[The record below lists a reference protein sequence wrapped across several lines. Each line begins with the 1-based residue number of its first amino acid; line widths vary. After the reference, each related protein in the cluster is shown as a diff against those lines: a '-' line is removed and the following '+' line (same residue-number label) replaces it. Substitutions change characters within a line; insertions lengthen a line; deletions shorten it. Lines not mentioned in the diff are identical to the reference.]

1 MANTV
6 KVTKKDYFIKVI
18 DLLNGALDFGFNP
31 DEDVDA
37 VIAFCEKEIATLDKR
52 AAKAKETAAAKR
64 AAADELY
71 DAVAAVL
78 PADFT
83 SIDEIT
89 ALVDFPEVTR
99 AKVANRLGKLANAG
113 VAEKGELSV
122 TGTDGKSKKIVAYR
136 AIAE

>member
-1 MANTV
+1 MTTV
-6 KVTKKDYFIKVI
+6 KVTKKDYFTKVI

-37 VIAFCEKEIATLDKR
+37 VIAFCEKEIETLDKR

-64 AAADELY
+64 AANDELY

-78 PADFT
+78 PAEFT

-89 ALVDFPEVTR
+89 SLVNIPEVTR
-99 AKVANRLGKLANAG
+99 AKVANRLNKLAAAG
-113 VAEKGELSV
+113 VAVRGEIAT
-122 TGTDGKSKKIVAYR
+122 TGSDGKSKKVVGYKA
-136 AIAE
+136 A

>member
-1 MANTV
+1 MTTV
-6 KVTKKDYFIKVI
+6 KVTKKDYFTKVI

-37 VIAFCEKEIATLDKR
+37 VIAFCEKEIETLDKR

-64 AAADELY
+64 AANDELY

-78 PADFT
+78 PAEFT

-89 ALVDFPEVTR
+89 SLVNIPEITR
-99 AKVANRLGKLANAG
+99 AKVANRLNKLAAAG
-113 VAEKGELSV
+113 VAVKGEIAT
-122 TGTDGKSKKIVAYR
+122 TGSDGKSKKVVGYKA
-136 AIAE
+136 A

>member
-6 KVTKKDYFIKVI
+6 KVTKKDNFTKII
-18 DLLNGALDFGFNP
+18 DLLNGALDFGYNP

-52 AAKAKETAAAKR
+52 SAKAKETAAAKK
-64 AAADELY
+64 AASDELY

-83 SIDEIT
+83 AIDDIT

-99 AKVANRLGKLANAG
+99 NKVANRLSKLAAAG
-113 VAEKGELSV
+113 AAEKGEIAV
-122 TGTDGKSKKIVAYR
+122 TGADGKSKKVVAYK
-136 AIAE
+136 AIG

>member
-6 KVTKKDYFIKVI
+6 KVTKKDYFAKVI
-18 DLLNGALDFGFNP
+18 DLLNGALDFGYNP

-52 AAKAKETAAAKR
+52 SAKAKETAAAKR
-64 AAADELY
+64 SANDELY

-83 SIDEIT
+83 SIDGIT

-99 AKVANRLGKLANAG
+99 AKVANRLNKLAAAG
-113 VAEKGELSV
+113 VAEKGEMSV
-122 TGTDGKSKKIVAYR
+122 TGADGKAKKVVGYKAV
-136 AIAE
+136 

>member
-1 MANTV
+1 MTTV
-6 KVTKKDYFIKVI
+6 KLTKKDYFAKVI

-37 VIAFCEKEIATLDKR
+37 VIAFCEKEIETLDKR

-64 AAADELY
+64 AANDELY

-78 PADFT
+78 PTEFA

-89 ALVDFPEVTR
+89 SLVNIPEVTR
-99 AKVANRLGKLANAG
+99 AKVANRLNKLAAAG
-113 VAEKGELSV
+113 VAVKGEIAT
-122 TGTDGKSKKIVAYR
+122 TGSDGKSKKVVGYKA
-136 AIAE
+136 A

>member
-6 KVTKKDYFIKVI
+6 KVTKKDYFTKVI
-18 DLLNGALDFGFNP
+18 DLLNGALDFGYNP

-52 AAKAKETAAAKR
+52 SAKAKETAAAKR
-64 AAADELY
+64 SANDELY

-83 SIDEIT
+83 SIDGIT

-99 AKVANRLGKLANAG
+99 AKVANRLNKLAAAG
-113 VAEKGELSV
+113 VAVKGDISV
-122 TGTDGKSKKIVAYR
+122 VGADGKAKKVVGYKAV
-136 AIAE
+136 

>member
-6 KVTKKDYFIKVI
+6 KVTKKDYFAKVI
-18 DLLNGALDFGFNP
+18 DLLNGALDFGYNP

-52 AAKAKETAAAKR
+52 SAKAKETAAAKR
-64 AAADELY
+64 SANDELY

-83 SIDEIT
+83 SIDGIT

-99 AKVANRLGKLANAG
+99 AKVANRLNKLAAAG
-113 VAEKGELSV
+113 VAEKGEMSI
-122 TGTDGKSKKIVAYR
+122 TGADGKAKKVVGYKAV
-136 AIAE
+136 

>member
-6 KVTKKDYFIKVI
+6 KVTKKDYFTKVI

-52 AAKAKETAAAKR
+52 SAKAKETAAAKR
-64 AAADELY
+64 AANDDLY
-71 DAVAAVL
+71 DAVAEVL
-78 PADFT
+78 PAEFT

-99 AKVANRLGKLANAG
+99 AKVANRLGKMAANG
-113 VAEKGELSV
+113 VAEKGELS
-122 TGTDGKSKKIVAYR
+122 TSGADGKSKKVVAYR
-136 AIAE
+136 AVSA